1 MHIRFN
7 KILWLAALG
16 VISLSMATRM
26 DALQARYQQDIAS
39 YEAYNAMHDED
50 EGDKMPTKA
59 RHEKAVHASAAA
71 GEAVSTVP
79 EAPVAVE
86 APVTT
91 KATGETIV
99 ETAFKYLGVR
109 YRSGSSSPAGFD
121 CSGFTRYV
129 FKENNLSLTHSS
141 RAQYTEGSAITS
153 KRDLRKGDLV
163 FFGGSGGST
172 KSIGHVGIVTEVD
185 PQSGDFKFIHA
196 SRTGIKV
203 DNSTEPYYSRRY
215 VGACRVLQ

>member
-7 KILWLAALG
+7 KVLWISALAVL
-16 VISLSMATRM
+16 SLSMATRM
-26 DALQARYQQDIAS
+26 DALQARYKQDIAS
-39 YEAYNAMHDED
+39 YEAYNSIHDDD
-50 EGDKMPTKA
+50 EGDMMPTKA
-59 RHEKAVHASAAA
+59 RHEKSVHASAVV
-71 GEAVSTVP
+71 GEVKVAVP
-79 EAPVAVE
+79 EAAEDV
-86 APVTT
+86 APVMSA

-141 RAQYTEGSAITS
+141 RAQYNEGSAITS
-153 KRDLRKGDLV
+153 KHDLQKGDLV

-185 PQSGDFKFIHA
+185 PKSGNFKFIHA